1 MAYLNRCEIIGNTG
15 KPATVV
21 TLPSGGQKV
30 LFSVA
35 VSKKYRDKNGE
46 QKVVYKT
53 ADLLQ
58 ARDYAES
65 LNEDFDDPDGAHYT
79 VGMIKE
85 NTI

>member
-1 MAYLNRCEIIGNTG
+1 MY
-15 KPATVV
+15 
-21 TLPSGGQKV
+21 
-30 LFSVA
+30 A
-35 VSKKYRDKNGE
+35 VIKNYMNGDK
-46 QKVVYKT
+46 KVVYKT

-85 NTI
+85 ERNAHGEH

>member
-1 MAYLNRCEIIGNTG
+1 MAQALAQDCR
-15 KPATVV
+15 AVQ
-21 TLPSGGQKV
+21 GQGV
-30 LFSVA
+30 EVMYA
-35 VSKKYRDKNGE
+35 VIKNLMNGDK
-46 QKVVYKT
+46 KVVYKT

-85 NTI
+85 NG

>member
-1 MAYLNRCEIIGNTG
+1 MNCGVILNLSIPRNLFLSEVWA
-15 KPATVV
+15 K
-21 TLPSGGQKV
+21 SDGGEV
-30 LFSVA
+30 MYA
-35 VSKKYRDKNGE
+35 VIKNFMNGDK
-46 QKVVYKT
+46 KVVYKT

-85 NTI
+85 NG